1 MSGKTPVFTA
11 SCKEDARASHSY
23 SAPALF
29 DIGVLC
35 AAAESSRPRTGWA
48 GGGGGRGRR
57 RGKESKEKI
66 RGSSTAGLCRGTRSL
81 NAGIFFFSFL
91 KQVFFPRLIIPSVI
105 IADPCREFQ

>member
-35 AAAESSRPRTGWA
+35 AATESSRPRTGWA
-48 GGGGGRGRR
+48 GGGEVGGGGEAKKAKKRFEEVPPPVCVVERDR
-57 RGKESKEKI
+57 
-66 RGSSTAGLCRGTRSL
+66 
-81 NAGIFFFSFL
+81 
-91 KQVFFPRLIIPSVI
+91 
-105 IADPCREFQ
+105 